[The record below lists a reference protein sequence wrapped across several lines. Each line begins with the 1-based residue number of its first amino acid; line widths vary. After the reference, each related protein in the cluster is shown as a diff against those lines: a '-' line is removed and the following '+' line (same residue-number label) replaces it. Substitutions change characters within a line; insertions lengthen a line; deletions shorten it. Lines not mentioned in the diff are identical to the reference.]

1 MAAACFASSLHC
13 ALGQP
18 PPTSEQ
24 FLSQHRVGSSLS
36 SLREALHNP
45 DPDVRGVAAGVL
57 AERWDVVSIPLFKA
71 ALSAESAPKAKI
83 AISNALAE
91 LDRQREGLALI
102 ALCNNPNAPATNR
115 LSAALS
121 VLELGRN
128 DCLTSVVNLLS
139 SSPDAASRGMGLSY
153 LSRITGSPDDLQP
166 RVQLILVKGL
176 ADSEAA
182 NREHASEALSV
193 LGDGSSA
200 QALELAIHNEKDL
213 SVRGQMG
220 ARPAQIKSAYR
231 GEAEIELSQTGE
243 SVPVRITVASC
254 CCRQFHLAV
263 ELPLKTGISATSTEL
278 AEKPTLR
285 ELVRS
290 GVL

>member
-1 MAAACFASSLHC
+1 MMRLRTLVVAAACFAFSLQC
-13 ALGQP
+13 GSGQQP
-18 PPTSEQ
+18 PTTEQ
-24 FLSQHRVGSSLS
+24 FLSQHKVGSSLS

-57 AERWDVVSIPLFKA
+57 AERRDVASIPLLRA

-91 LDRQREGLALI
+91 LDRQRGGLALI

-121 VLELGRN
+121 VLDLGRN

-153 LSRITGSPDDLQP
+153 LSRITSSPDDLQP

-176 ADSEAA
+176 ADPTAA

-193 LGDGSSA
+193 LGDGSA
-200 QALELAIHNEKDL
+200 AKALELAIRNEKDL
-213 SVRGQMG
+213 
-220 ARPAQIKSAYR
+220 
-231 GEAEIELSQTGE
+231 
-243 SVPVRITVASC
+243 PVRSQMEHDLSRLRARIA
-254 CCRQFHLAV
+254 A
-263 ELPLKTGISATSTEL
+263 
-278 AEKPTLR
+278 KPK
-285 ELVRS
+285 S
-290 GVL
+290 N

>member
-1 MAAACFASSLHC
+1 MTHLRMLVVSAACFAFSLHC

-57 AERWDVVSIPLFKA
+57 AERRDVASIPLLRA
-71 ALSAESAPKAKI
+71 ALSAESVPKAKV

-91 LDRQREGLALI
+91 LDRQRGGLALI

-115 LSAALS
+115 LSASLS
-121 VLELGRN
+121 VLDLNRS
-128 DCLTSVVNLLS
+128 DCLASVVNLLS
-139 SSPDAASRGMGLSY
+139 SSPDAASREMGLTY
-153 LSRITGSPDDLQP
+153 LSRIMGSPDDLQP

-193 LGDGSSA
+193 LGDGSAA

-213 SVRGQMG
+213 PVRGQMEHDLSRLK
-220 ARPAQIKSAYR
+220 ARIAA
-231 GEAEIELSQTGE
+231 
-243 SVPVRITVASC
+243 
-254 CCRQFHLAV
+254 
-263 ELPLKTGISATSTEL
+263 
-278 AEKPTLR
+278 KP
-285 ELVRS
+285 RS
-290 GVL
+290 D